1 MRARLLGGFLVFGFA
16 RFLKRLKFKKCNELH
31 QFALMS
37 GGLAFFIFLA
47 PLQELDKTRTDNRW
61 GMGLMGLAFLV
72 RLLLLG
78 WRIKQR
84 TRITHI
90 PPS

>member
-1 MRARLLGGFLVFGFA
+1 MLAKYACTLHVGCLFSVVCLHYPNLLMKFMRARLLGGFLVFGFA

-47 PLQELDKTRTDNRW
+47 PLQELDETRTDN
-61 GMGLMGLAFLV
+61 
-72 RLLLLG
+72 
-78 WRIKQR
+78 
-84 TRITHI
+84 
-90 PPS
+90 P